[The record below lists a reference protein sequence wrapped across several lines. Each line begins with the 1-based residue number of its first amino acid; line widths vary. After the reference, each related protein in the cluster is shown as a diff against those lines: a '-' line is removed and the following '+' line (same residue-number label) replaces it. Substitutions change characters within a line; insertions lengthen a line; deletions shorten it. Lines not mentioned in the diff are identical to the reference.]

1 MFEYYTITPIHMLR
15 KNVLAIAP
23 KSEGGHYTN
32 LAHKALGFSLKFCSC
47 YIYTLRFFK
56 LYKLLVVLVCE
67 TSLGRKIRG
76 I

>member
-1 MFEYYTITPIHMLR
+1 M
-15 KNVLAIAP
+15 AP

-32 LAHKALGFSLKFCSC
+32 LAHKALGFSSVGNWLHLCTLFLKILFML
-47 YIYTLRFFK
+47 YIYSPLFQT
-56 LYKLLVVLVCE
+56 KLLVVLVCE